1 MIEADAESSAKV
13 RKSHAFIADELPIT
27 AGRFTT
33 RGRNS
38 KRQYQ
43 PCYPQPYQPLAI

>member
-1 MIEADAESSAKV
+1 MTSELADAIDTLRIEADAESSAKA

-38 KRQYQ
+38 KRQY
-43 PCYPQPYQPLAI
+43 